1 MQEANEVGKYV
12 TDGKHTYPYNM
23 FLDEDINSGKL
34 KFCDKPATPA
44 TPVLHARPPIF
55 RKPETITL
63 EEREVLAAKL
73 GITVGDLGNM
83 SPQELAEAEAEL
95 EARTPL
101 LASGFPQN

>member
-1 MQEANEVGKYV
+1 MQEATEVGKYV
-12 TDGKHTYPYNM
+12 TDGTHTYPYNM

-34 KFCDKPATPA
+34 KFCDKPAVPM
-44 TPVLHARPPIF
+44 LHARPTLF
-55 RKPETITL
+55 RKPETLTL
-63 EEREVLAAKL
+63 EEREVLAGKM

-101 LASGFPQN
+101 LAGGFPKS

>member
-23 FLDEDINSGKL
+23 YLDEDINAGRL
-34 KFCDKPATPA
+34 KYCEKPAA
-44 TPVLHARPPIF
+44 PVPHARPATF
-55 RKPETITL
+55 RKPETIPL
-63 EEREVLAAKL
+63 EERELLASKL

-95 EARTPL
+95 ELKAPSLTD
-101 LASGFPQN
+101 GFPKA